1 MMAKELLGAGTV
13 ALALSVLIESA
24 SVSAQ
29 VLVPVQS
36 ERLNHEIPIPV
47 FAADATWPDLP
58 EDMMLGQVSGISVGP
73 DDHLWLTQRP
83 HSLGPTDTGLD
94 RGEAVACC
102 RTPEPVLRLD
112 PQGRVVA
119 AWGGPDHA
127 PEIDGVNQWPASTHG
142 IYVDADSNVWIGG
155 NGAGDHAALKFSA
168 SGEYLGQVG
177 RREQTGGNFSEN
189 LLGLPSDIS
198 VAGDSVLFADGYA
211 NKRVIEFSETG
222 DGVFAFEELFGAW
235 GKPPVA
241 PVREGDFDQSQ
252 ATSTSDGGPQLEG
265 ENFGDIVHCVV
276 RGPDSTLYVCD
287 RRNNRV
293 QIFRETEAGF
303 QFLENLVI
311 AGETGGT
318 RTATDVGF
326 SPDGTYVYVAD
337 MMNGRVWILLRE
349 THEVLGSFGKNG
361 RYLGEFI
368 WLHSL
373 DVDSQGN
380 IYTSEV
386 STGRRVQ
393 RFVMTG
399 IAE

>member
-1 MMAKELLGAGTV
+1 MVKRISAACGAMV
-13 ALALSVLIESA
+13 ALAAAIGPVPA
-24 SVSAQ
+24 SAQ
-29 VLVPVQS
+29 VLVPVVS
-36 ERLNHEIPIPV
+36 ERLNHDVPVPV
-47 FAADATWPDLP
+47 FAVDATWPALP

-83 HSLGPTDTGLD
+83 HSLGATDTGLD
-94 RGEAVACC
+94 RGEAIACC

-112 PQGRVVA
+112 TDGRVVA
-119 AWGGPDHA
+119 AWGGPENA
-127 PEIDGVNQWPASTHG
+127 PEIDGVNQWPANTHG

-155 NGAGDHAALKFSA
+155 NGAGDHAALKFA
-168 SGEYLGQVG
+168 PDGTYLGQVG
-177 RREQTGGNFSEN
+177 RREQTDGNFSES
-189 LLGLPSDIS
+189 LLGLPADIS
-198 VAGDSVLFADGYA
+198 AMGESVLFADGYA
-211 NKRVIEFSETG
+211 NKRVIEFSEADEGT
-222 DGVFAFEELFGAW
+222 FAFDEFFGAW
-235 GKPPVA
+235 GEPPVA

-252 ATSTSDGGPQLEG
+252 ATDTSDGGPQLEG

-276 RGPDSTLYVCD
+276 RGPDSTVYVCD

-293 QIFRETEAGF
+293 QIFRETDGGF
-303 QFLENLVI
+303 EFLENLVI

-393 RFVMTG
+393 KFVMTG
-399 IAE
+399 MAE